1 MMNRLLFKKMPQ
13 CKMYG
18 YPENSLENVQHFVLP
33 LVQVIVHELVRLQP
47 LVGEQPGVHL
57 GHL

>member
-1 MMNRLLFKKMPQ
+1 MINRLLFKKMPQ
-13 CKMYG
+13 CKTYG
-18 YPENSLENVQHFVLP
+18 YPENSLENVQHLVLP
-33 LVQVIVHELVRLQP
+33 LVQVIVHELIRLQP